1 MFFTCCILHN
11 MLLTEDGYDRRWE
24 NGVNWAGQAGLHEEG
39 EMPQIFKQHYIRS
52 RNATAATDFS
62 LIGINAVINNY
73 AIIHDDIDEEIEPS
87 QETLRRRLI
96 AHFGYC
102 YQRNLINWLS

>member
-24 NGVNWAGQAGLHEEG
+24 NGVYWAGQAGLHEEG
-39 EMPQIFKQHYIRS
+39 EMPEIVRQHYIRS
-52 RNATAATDFS
+52 HNATAATDFS

-73 AIIHDDIDEEIEPS
+73 AIVHDDIDEEIKPS
-87 QETLRRRLI
+87 QENLRRRLI
-96 AHFGYC
+96 AHFGHC
-102 YQRNLINWLS
+102 YQRNLINCLS